1 MENVQVERLDHLGI
15 ISGVTHIEQVKFP
28 IFKFCNMLF
37 LIALRKL
44 FLKDDFYEGALSL

>member
-1 MENVQVERLDHLGI
+1 MSGPLFVYCQTME
-15 ISGVTHIEQVKFP
+15 THIEQVKFP
-28 IFKFCNMLF
+28 IFKFYNMLF